1 MKGVLTRSQVCSHML
16 VTPEL
21 RRLREEDLKFEGS
34 LVTK

>member
-1 MKGVLTRSQVCSHML
+1 MKGVLTGGQVWSHIL